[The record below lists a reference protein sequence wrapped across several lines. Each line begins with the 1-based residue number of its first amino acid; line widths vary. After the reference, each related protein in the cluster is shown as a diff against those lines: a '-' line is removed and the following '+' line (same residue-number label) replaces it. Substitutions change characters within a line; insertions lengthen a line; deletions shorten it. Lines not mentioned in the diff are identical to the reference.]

1 MMAVGHRGRRV
12 GALGAGALAVVAAAA
27 VAVGPI
33 GGAGAVGPQAAKTAK
48 VTIKNFTYHKP
59 KLHVSKGTKVVFA
72 NKDGATHTATAKGK
86 FNTGKIK
93 HGHSVAIKFKHKG
106 TFKYLCT
113 LHRFMKGKIV
123 VG

>member
-1 MMAVGHRGRRV
+1 MLEGRHSLAWTL
-12 GALGAGALAVVAAAA
+12 ALLATAAAA
-27 VAVGPI
+27 LLAGFIGDAGPAS
-33 GGAGAVGPQAAKTAK
+33 GGVAAKTAK

-72 NKDGATHTATAKGK
+72 NKDGATHTATDKGK